1 MRSAFGTG
9 WSANFTRDLYM
20 REHLWVNLSSR
31 NMLYQLCNVNR
42 EKHKLKSHRVCRR
55 DREPSRIP
63 IRSLKSLRNKSRRV
77 REFVYARILS
87 CFPMSS
93 TLYCYVNAK
102 SIFKKKKFVF
112 NCRSRFGQSI
122 REVIK
127 NCSYKFSLKRH
138 NSFVLPMFVP
148 KWIFNHR
155 SETWNSEKCLPR
167 RLLSAVWLC
176 KQQLRA

>member
-1 MRSAFGTG
+1 MRWKISTNTVDGCKTDTKCAHSVHGRPTLKDEERF
-9 WSANFTRDLYM
+9 
-20 REHLWVNLSSR
+20 R
-31 NMLYQLCNVNR
+31 NGLVRKPYERSLCERTFMSEPFIEKHAISTELCNVNR
-42 EKHKLKSHRVCRR
+42 EKHKLKSQRLCRR

-63 IRSLKSLRNKSRRV
+63 IRSLKSLRNKSRKV

-148 KWIFNHR
+148 K
-155 SETWNSEKCLPR
+155 
-167 RLLSAVWLC
+167 
-176 KQQLRA
+176 